1 MMSDNIQLV
10 EEYVYKNYKAYKG
23 KTLIIA
29 EHRNHFSVRR
39 HKDEAPLVLGK
50 TILNLI

>member
-1 MMSDNIQLV
+1 MSDNIQLV

-23 KTLIIA
+23 KTLIIV
-29 EHRNHFSVRR
+29 EHKNHFSVRR

-50 TILNLI
+50 GIMSLI